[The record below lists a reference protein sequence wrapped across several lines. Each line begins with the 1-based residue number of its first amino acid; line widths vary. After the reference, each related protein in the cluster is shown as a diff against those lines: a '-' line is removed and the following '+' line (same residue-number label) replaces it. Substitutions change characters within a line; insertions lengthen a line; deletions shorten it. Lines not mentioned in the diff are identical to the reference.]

1 MADQIRNLQ
10 SEETNLRRDLG
21 LFDGANILMGIMVG
35 SGIFYIGSYVLIR
48 SGMSLGLA
56 LLVWLLGGIVT
67 LISGLCFAELGAM
80 MPKAGGSYVYLRE
93 AYGEGL
99 AFTSGFSSFILGSCG
114 SSAGIA
120 VALAGSLGAVIELSQ
135 SSQKLIAVSLIIFLT
150 IVNILGLKQGK
161 LVQNIFTVGKLIPIG
176 IILFA
181 GLFMGTES
189 VPLNLT
195 NAATEN
201 LPLTEILGMIGFGIV
216 ATLWAYEG
224 WTNLNVISEEIKNP
238 KKNIPLAIIVSILF
252 VTALYVLFNFSLY
265 RVVPFETITSM
276 INSENFYLGTEAS
289 KILFGDAGG
298 ILVTVC
304 MVLAIFGS
312 LNGCVMVFPRSAF
325 AIARDGML
333 PKAFAAVHDKYKTPH
348 NAILLHMVITIA
360 LIFTRDL
367 GQLTAL
373 VVFSSMLFN
382 TFTFLS
388 VVILR
393 KKYPTMNRP
402 YRAPGLIIFGAVTVT
417 AALTLNTFIEDPIT
431 SLIGLLVPAACFLI
445 YLVTKSS
452 RANKSSNN

>member
-1 MADQIRNLQ
+1 MANQTNNLQ
-10 SEETNLRRDLG
+10 IEDTNLRRDLG

-67 LISGLCFAELGAM
+67 LISGLCYAELGAM
-80 MPKAGGSYVYLRE
+80 MPKAGGRYIYLRE

-120 VALAGSLGAVIELSQ
+120 VALVGSMSSVITLTTLQSQ
-135 SSQKLIAVSLIIFLT
+135 LLASGIIVFLT
-150 IVNILGLKQGK
+150 IINILGLKQGK

-181 GLFMGTES
+181 GLFMGTET
-189 VPLNLT
+189 VPLTLT

-201 LPLTEILGMIGFGIV
+201 LPLGEIIGMVGFGIV

-238 KKNIPLAIIVSILF
+238 KRNIPLAIIVSIVF
-252 VTALYVLFNFSLY
+252 VTVLYVLFNYAIY
-265 RVVPFETITSM
+265 RVVPFDTIASM
-276 INSENFYLGTEAS
+276 IEAENFYLGTEAS
-289 KILFGDAGG
+289 NILFGNLGG
-298 ILVTVC
+298 TLVTIC
-304 MVLAIFGS
+304 MFLAIFGS
-312 LNGCVMVFPRSAF
+312 LNGCVMVFPRSAL

-333 PKAFAAVHDKYKTPH
+333 PKMFAKVHDKYKTPH

-373 VVFSSMLFN
+373 VVFSSAVFN

-388 VVILR
+388 VFKLR
-393 KKYPTMNRP
+393 KKYPTMARP
-402 YRAPGLIIFGAVTVT
+402 YRAPNVIVILAAVVT
-417 AALTLNTFIEDPIT
+417 ALLTLNTFIEDPIT
-431 SLIGLLVPAACFLI
+431 SLIGLLVSGSCYII
-445 YLVTKSS
+445 YLVTKKSK
-452 RANKSSNN
+452 ANR